1 MHSWAKKE
9 FRQVGI
15 LPQPFCKF
23 SHERQSHGLQESARE
38 GRKAEVDE
46 ETGEEED
53 AAKASSAAGSL
64 QGLAEVR
71 F

>member
-46 ETGEEED
+46 ETGELGGCG
-53 AAKASSAAGSL
+53 KGQQRGRQLTGFGRS
-64 QGLAEVR
+64 
-71 F
+71 

>member
-1 MHSWAKKE
+1 MKGKVTVCKRAGRKE
-9 FRQVGI
+9 G
-15 LPQPFCKF
+15 
-23 SHERQSHGLQESARE
+23 G
-38 GRKAEVDE
+38 KAEVDE

-64 QGLAEVR
+64 QGLAEVQ